1 MENPLFRT
9 KNKERNLS
17 KLIFSKKEKK
27 NLQIYKINK

>member
-27 NLQIYKINK
+27 KSSNIQNK